1 LGGGGGLGPPG
12 REPPGWGA
20 TVGGGRARAAGGAR
34 AGSHRGTRARK
45 KGGAQGG
52 KREWREREREGER
65 WRAHLGDPNPAV
77 IVTESPRDKGKRER
91 WKRGSCCAGK
101 LNEGKGEK
109 RGARAWGGSGAR
121 GKPVGPDWAGLG
133 RGPGQKPTTHM
144 TIDRNPITN
153 QNLKRDETNI
163 RLNTTSDKRNMPRHD
178 ATPMST

>member
-1 LGGGGGLGPPG
+1 VGGEGSGRQGASHRGGARP
-12 REPPGWGA
+12 W
-20 TVGGGRARAAGGAR
+20 GGRARAAGGPR

-109 RGARAWGGSGAR
+109 RGRAHGEAAAPRASQSGR
-121 GKPVGPDWAGLG
+121 TGLG
-133 RGPGQKPTTHM
+133 
-144 TIDRNPITN
+144 
-153 QNLKRDETNI
+153 
-163 RLNTTSDKRNMPRHD
+163 
-178 ATPMST
+178 